1 MPFFAVEADVEAEI
15 VLAQVS
21 DRRFRLV
28 RPFRYVAA
36 SGEYIVT
43 PEDLPGTDLASVP
56 WPLRWFAS
64 GYGRHT
70 AAALLHDHLVDS
82 GARLAPPVSRK
93 SADRIFLE
101 ALEDLGV
108 PLVRRRLMWAAVT
121 LGTRFSQPWL
131 RGRAGIVLWGL
142 AAVTGIAL
150 FVLGATGGNLALS
163 AIAAVAPVPF
173 ALLWGEEAP
182 AGLIAGYGV
191 LVVGPPT
198 VGVLIGYGVYWVV
211 EWMAVWLLSAR
222 PGGEPGVPRPTPYR
236 QF

>member
-1 MPFFAVEADVEAEI
+1 MPFFAVDADVDAEI

-28 RPFRYVAA
+28 RPFRYIGAE
-36 SGEYIVT
+36 SEFIVT

-70 AAALLHDHLVDS
+70 AAALLHDHLVEH
-82 GARLAPPVSRK
+82 GAGLDPPVLRK
-93 SADRIFLE
+93 RADRVFLE

-121 LGTRFSQPWL
+121 LATRFSLPWL
-131 RGRAGIVLWGL
+131 RGRAGIVLWAL
-142 AAVTGIAL
+142 AAVAGIAV
-150 FVLGATGGNLALS
+150 FVVGATSGNLAL
-163 AIAAVAPVPF
+163 AALAAVAPVPF
-173 ALLWGEEAP
+173 ALLWGEAAP

-198 VGVLIGYGVYWVV
+198 IGVLAGYGVYWVI
-211 EWMAVWLLSAR
+211 EWVAVWLLSAR